1 MASPQRERISPLW
14 RVFMCALKLFGFIIR
29 SVFSKNKN
37 TFLCVC
43 FGFLIFNFE
52 KRFLATRRVAT
63 RCVATC
69 RVATCR
75 GLVARRLGH
84 LGRGDVRNAAGKGR
98 GLTKTTPLEN
108 GGYRLPASRLTVP
121 FRRSLPCG
129 FLLGFIAPFFRG
141 GGLMCS
147 ATGAVNNPC
156 FQTGAGIL
164 GYPLFHL

>member
-14 RVFMCALKLFGFIIR
+14 RVFLCALKLFGFIIR

-43 FGFLIFNFE
+43 FGFLILNFE
-52 KRFLATRRVAT
+52 KRFLATRCAV
-63 RCVATC
+63 
-69 RVATCR
+69 TCR
-75 GLVARRLGH
+75 GQLVARRLGH

-129 FLLGFIAPFFRG
+129 FLLGFIAPFFRR